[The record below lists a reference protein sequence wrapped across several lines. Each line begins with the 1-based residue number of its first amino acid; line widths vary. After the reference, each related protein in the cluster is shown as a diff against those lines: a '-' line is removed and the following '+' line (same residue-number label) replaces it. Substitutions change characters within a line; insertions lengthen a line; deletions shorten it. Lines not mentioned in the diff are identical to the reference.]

1 MFVAGVATDE
11 ETGDLKL
18 QVALTTREMI
28 IIIFADLAISHR
40 RKEKNR
46 IRIRRYIPTILLG
59 DGKGVV
65 SLPLRYIIH
74 FITMS

>member
-1 MFVAGVATDE
+1 MFVAGVAADE

-46 IRIRRYIPTILLG
+46 IRIRRYMPTILLG
-59 DGKGVV
+59 DGKGIV
-65 SLPLRYIIH
+65 SLPLR
-74 FITMS
+74 